1 MSIVL
6 VGVPGDALETEG
18 GVPQSTTA
26 WENQDCYKYRAG
38 SNNHWGRG
46 TTVNG
51 SVGEHYWYIRIII
64 TYMNKLVE
72 VPSFD

>member
-1 MSIVL
+1 MHWRQREGSHNQQLHGRIRIAINTEL
-6 VGVPGDALETEG
+6 ALI
-18 GVPQSTTA
+18 TTI
-26 WENQDCYKYRAG
+26 
-38 SNNHWGRG
+38 HWGRG